1 MTRTLPDHP
10 VHWDD
15 GEPPRHASSPPA
27 DPWAMLRAH
36 TPARIALGR
45 AGTSL
50 PTAEVLRFAAAHA
63 GARDAVHLPLDV
75 DSLVADLLA
84 QGLAPVSVESRA
96 TSRVEY
102 LTRPDLG
109 RQLAPASRDALES
122 VRLGGGGPCDF
133 AQGGSSSGAQDDV
146 PPAADSLNGHPARS
160 RRAHPRQGAAS
171 PSTDVCIVIAD
182 GLSAIAAQRHA
193 APLVAELANTGVT
206 ARHVVVAT
214 QARVALGD
222 EIGECLG
229 AEMVVMLLGERPG
242 LSSPDSL
249 GAYLTWAPRAGR
261 VDSERNCVSNIRPE
275 GLSLPAAAGRIAWL
289 VREARRRRVT
299 GIELKDESDV
309 PAVGDD
315 RAAELPPT

>member
-1 MTRTLPDHP
+1 MTRTLPDNP

-15 GEPPRHASSPPA
+15 GEAPHHAPAPPA
-27 DPWAMLRAH
+27 DPWTALRAH

-75 DSLVADLLA
+75 DSLMADLVA
-84 QGLAPVSVESRA
+84 QGLAPLHVESRA

-109 RQLAPASRDALES
+109 RQLAPASRDALE
-122 VRLGGGGPCDF
+122 RLD
-133 AQGGSSSGAQDDV
+133 GAK
-146 PPAADSLNGHPARS
+146 
-160 RRAHPRQGAAS
+160 GAG
-171 PSTDVCIVIAD
+171 VCIVIAD

-193 APLVAELANTGVT
+193 ALLIAELAQAGVT
-206 ARHVVVAT
+206 AAHVVIAT

-261 VDSERNCVSNIRPE
+261 ADSERNCVSNIRPE
-275 GLSLPAAAGRIAWL
+275 GLALPAAAGRIAWL
-289 VREARRRRVT
+289 VREAQRRRVT
-299 GIELKDESDV
+299 GIALKDESDV
-309 PAVGDD
+309 PQLAGD
-315 RAAELPPT
+315 AAPGLPAT

>member
-15 GEPPRHASSPPA
+15 GEPPRHAPSPAA
-27 DPWAMLRAH
+27 DPWVTLRAH

-75 DSLVADLLA
+75 DSLLADLRV
-84 QGLAPVSVESRA
+84 QGVEATCVSSRA
-96 TSRVEY
+96 GSRVEY

-109 RQLAPASRDALES
+109 RQLAPAARDALES
-122 VRLGGGGPCDF
+122 MRLGGGGSCDF
-133 AQGGSSSGAQDDV
+133 AQNDMPPEAASS
-146 PPAADSLNGHPARS
+146 NGHPARS
-160 RRAHPRQGAAS
+160 RGIHPSQG
-171 PSTDVCIVIAD
+171 VCIIIAD

-193 APLVAELANTGVT
+193 APLVAELAKAGVT
-206 ARHVVVAT
+206 ASHVVVAT

-229 AEMVVMLLGERPG
+229 AQMVVMLLGERPG

-275 GLSLPAAAGRIAWL
+275 GLALPAAAGRIAWL
-289 VREARRRRVT
+289 VREAQRRRVT

-315 RAAELPPT
+315 RAPELPPT